1 MNITVFSRRSWF
13 VSYQEAMPVL
23 GVVTAER
30 HDEVPAPNI
39 PKTEVV
45 FWTQVICSGWRTCGK

>member
-1 MNITVFSRRSWF
+1 MNTTFFRRRSWF
-13 VSYQEAMPVL
+13 VSYQEAMSVL

-45 FWTQVICSGWRTCGK
+45 FWTQVICSGCRTCGK